1 MVLAFIMIAFMVSMM
16 ILSSSLKIILS
27 YLPYVT
33 GILGFLMIKYA
44 FGIESAAVSDRT
56 ITIAGIIITEIIMIA
71 LTRVEETSGPVIAF
85 SSMLFIAAVMQV
97 VLCFT
102 KINTWRQAV
111 FASVVFIIIAVFVLA
126 SNHAYNGVIR
136 IRRRNVFM
144 RIIAAILYSASIG
157 VGLFVIE
164 ELWLQY
170 LKYNCA
176 VAIYERIE
184 RAFIIGI
191 ILSMV
196 IVAILK
202 YAHDSLEPDGSFEV
216 ERQLKDA

>member
-1 MVLAFIMIAFMVSMM
+1 MVLAFIMIAFMVFM
-16 ILSSSLKIILS
+16 IILGSSLKIILS

-33 GILGFLMIKYA
+33 GILGFLIIKYA
-44 FGIESAAVSDRT
+44 FGIESAAASDKT
-56 ITIAGIIITEIIMIA
+56 ITIAGIIITEIIMIT
-71 LTRVEETSGPVIAF
+71 LTRVEETSGPVIIF

-102 KINTWRQAV
+102 KINTWRQAI

-136 IRRRNVFM
+136 IHRRNVLM

-157 VGLFVIE
+157 IGLFVVGE
-164 ELWLQY
+164 MWSQY

-176 VAIYERIE
+176 VSVYEGIE
-184 RAFIIGI
+184 RTFIIGI
-191 ILSMV
+191 IILMI
-196 IVAILK
+196 IVAIIK